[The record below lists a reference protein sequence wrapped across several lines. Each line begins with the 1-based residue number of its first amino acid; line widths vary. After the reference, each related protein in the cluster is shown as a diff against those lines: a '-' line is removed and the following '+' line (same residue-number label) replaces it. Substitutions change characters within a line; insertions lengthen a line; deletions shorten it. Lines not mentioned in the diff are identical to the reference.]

1 MPLSTTLPIW
11 IGGLIRGLADYL
23 KNRGKSKAER
33 SDADDELGKGNL
45 FATGLVAGGALAG
58 VVIALLSVNEPVTK
72 FLEKWSAEKGLS
84 GMLSGIV
91 QSFGVGESHAGEV
104 GYQLF
109 GVFCFAFMGAVLFTF
124 ARRK

>member
-1 MPLSTTLPIW
+1 M
-11 IGGLIRGLADYL
+11 IRGLADLL
-23 KNRGKSKAER
+23 KNRGKSKADQ
-33 SDADDELGKGNL
+33 SHVDDELGKGNL

-58 VVIALLSVNEPVTK
+58 VVIALLSVNENVTDYLK
-72 FLEKWSAEKGLS
+72 GWSAEKDLGEMFS
-84 GMLSGIV
+84 GVV
-91 QSFGVGESHAGEV
+91 QTLGVAQAQAGEV